1 MKDEIRF
8 TPPLLANLLIAG
20 LVIPSMDALEDFLE
34 CLLAPTF
41 PIPFPPF
48 PCPCPPVIFDIGLLI
63 DVFKKFFYFLF
74 LFFIKII
81 LKN

>member
-1 MKDEIRF
+1 MKAEILL

-20 LVIPSMDALEDFLE
+20 LVIPSMEDFYDFLA

-48 PCPCPPVIFDIGLLI
+48 PDPTILYIG
-63 DVFKKFFYFLF
+63 KF
-74 LFFIKII
+74 
-81 LKN
+81 